1 MSINCPPNQ
10 EAMGEPTV
18 RRRLEPDESVSV
30 AVVEAVA
37 TASGRSPV
45 PDGSGADPLP
55 PLYDAIEPDAIN
67 ALFDADSQF
76 DGCLRF
82 TYGGCK
88 VVLEGDGTITVTP

>member
-1 MSINCPPNQ
+1 
-10 EAMGEPTV
+10 MGEPAV
-18 RRRLEPDESVSV
+18 RRRLEPGESVSV

-55 PLYDAIEPDAIN
+55 PLYDAVEPDAID
-67 ALFDADSQF
+67 ALFGADSQF

-82 TYGGCK
+82 TYGGYR
-88 VVLEGDGTITVTP
+88 VVLEGDGTITVAARGVR